1 MEQYLKHLQYQ
12 FKRLPI
18 GAQGIAWFISIKLSL
33 SILKG
38 AEEVPTYLFTIL
50 IQFILSIIILTLGL
64 VLFDFISNHN
74 RNSRN

>member
-1 MEQYLKHLQYQ
+1 MEHYLKHLQNQ

-18 GAQGIAWFISIKLSL
+18 GVQGIAWFISFKLSL

-38 AEEVPTYLFTIL
+38 ADEVPTYLFTIL
-50 IQFILSIIILTLGL
+50 LQFILSIIILTIGL
-64 VLFDFISNHN
+64 VLFDFISNRN

>member
-18 GAQGIAWFISIKLSL
+18 GVQGIAWFISFKLSL

-38 AEEVPTYLFTIL
+38 AEEVPTYLFTVL
-50 IQFILSIIILTLGL
+50 LQFILSIIILTIGL
-64 VLFDFISNHN
+64 VLFDFISNRN